1 MKKKILSVLLVLML
15 LLCTTAMGAGK
26 LKITDMNLI
35 LYSGKDSGYF
45 YAKVE
50 NVGDAP
56 VGVGS
61 GDLVLF
67 TEDDNILLTE
77 SYVTTTPYYAVLQP
91 GEYLYIKEYLWDDAL
106 KTTPVGE
113 YKFSIPVRDRA
124 SEMTQV
130 SWEAEYEPSGEKY
143 DNYIYVTFTNETD
156 TPRYNFYVTAALYDE
171 EGELIYVDS
180 KTLYDTAV
188 HPGST
193 VTVQFYVDSSMI
205 EEYWANDIVPTSIDA
220 IVCFLND

>member
-50 NVGDAP
+50 NIGDAP
-56 VGVGS
+56 VGVGY

-67 TEDDNILLTE
+67 SENGDILLTE
-77 SYVTTTPYYAVLQP
+77 SYVTTSPSNTVLQP
-91 GEYLYIKEYLWDDAL
+91 GEYLYVEEYLWGDAL

-124 SEMTQV
+124 TEMTQIPC
-130 SWEAEYEPSGEKY
+130 EATFELSGDKY
-143 DNYIYVTFTNETD
+143 DNYIYVTFTNTTD
-156 TPRYNFYVTAALYDE
+156 TPRYDFYVTAALYDA
-171 EGELIYVDS
+171 EGELIFVDS
-180 KTLYDTAV
+180 NILSSIAV
-188 HPGST
+188 HPGATLT
-193 VTVQFYVDSSMI
+193 VRMYIDSSMI